1 MHTSFSRAWRVQ
13 TLKSSDEAK
22 DFPHE
27 LRGAQVPAYAREAY
41 VHRCSVLRSAFCVH
55 GEKNF
60 RKIKHKINAFYGSRK
75 KNQREINI
83 SSF

>member
-1 MHTSFSRAWRVQ
+1 MFILWFQGLACV

-60 RKIKHKINAFYGSRK
+60 RKYKHKINTFCGSEK
-75 KNQREINI
+75 KI
-83 SSF
+83 SGK